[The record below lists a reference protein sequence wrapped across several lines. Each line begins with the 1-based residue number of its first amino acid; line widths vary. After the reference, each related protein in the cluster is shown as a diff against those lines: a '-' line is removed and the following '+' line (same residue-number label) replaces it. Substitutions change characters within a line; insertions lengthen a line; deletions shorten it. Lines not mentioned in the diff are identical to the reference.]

1 METQRVLRLL
11 SCFYKGKRTT
21 VNALHHVLLMI
32 AWGRNETNRCLMVLM
47 IGKLPFYCIS
57 KRAIIAIKPEKI
69 LLTIGFIVMIIGKPP
84 LAPCW
89 PRPRPGLSLTEKVSA
104 VSIVSCCAVG

>member
-1 METQRVLRLL
+1 
-11 SCFYKGKRTT
+11 
-21 VNALHHVLLMI
+21 
-32 AWGRNETNRCLMVLM
+32 MVLM

-69 LLTIGFIVMIIGKPP
+69 LLTIGFIVMIIGKP

-89 PRPRPGLSLTEKVSA
+89 PRGPVSFYRRKSQLFA
-104 VSIVSCCAVG
+104 VSSYQTSVSCCCAVG